1 MPINS
6 GMLLVI
12 DLSYII
18 LRQLN
23 NFYFSNV
30 VLFYHRRIE
39 MQSMNEIHDSNIDKR
54 IIDELYF
61 IRAVCERKNDVFPF
75 LLVVERLNLF

>member
-18 LRQLN
+18 
-23 NFYFSNV
+23 
-30 VLFYHRRIE
+30 RRIE